1 MCIRDLGS
9 MMRGI
14 CATLAVVIGL
24 VLTTSCGQAASDNI
38 ASIDVEGIRRE
49 CQEFCALI
57 CDRAADGSALSL
69 WSIYVEMRQQ
79 IADRRVDFRKAVK
92 NAMPQPPEEPAFDN
106 ENRLFGLPPLR

>member
-1 MCIRDLGS
+1 
-9 MMRGI
+9 MMRAGS
-14 CATLAVVIGL
+14 APTLAVVIGL

-38 ASIDVEGIRRE
+38 ASTDVEGIRRE

-79 IADRRVDFRKAVK
+79 IADRRVDFRKTVK
-92 NAMPQPPEEPAFDN
+92 NPMPQPPEKPAFDN